1 MRYAKAVLTLLL
13 TGVLV
18 YALNTK
24 FGDVPP
30 LGKFLSPFTGFWRNA
45 EPPDVASRGSL
56 GMEGLQD
63 RVEVLIDD
71 RLVPHVFAQ
80 NDHDLYFAQGYLTAK
95 DRLWQ
100 MELQTHVAA
109 GRVSEIVGPKALP
122 LDRYHRQMGMGL
134 GARQTLAGFMADPDT
149 KVMAEAYSAGV
160 NAYITSLSPRDYPV
174 EYKLLDYGPEPWS
187 PFKSALLLKLMTM
200 DLAGKSDDYRMS
212 NILQEHGPEVVQN
225 LFPNYPSR
233 MDPIIPPGTRY
244 DFEPLPV
251 PPAPAFVAGKEAQS
265 PVETPDPGIGSNNWA
280 IGADKSATG
289 YPILANDP
297 HLRLS
302 LPSIWYQMQL
312 VGPGVNVYGATIPGA
327 AGVVIGFNEQVSWGV
342 TNVDADV
349 MDWYEIRFKDSTQS
363 EYWHDG
369 QWKPVRQVVEEIKVR
384 GQAPVLDT
392 ILYTH
397 HGPIAKAPAPRSAG
411 HALPTGRAMR
421 WIAHE
426 LSNEYRTLYEINRA
440 HNYTDFVQA
449 ISHWVGPAQNFIYAD
464 VHQDIAIWP
473 NGKFPL
479 KWPGQGK
486 FVLDGTDPS
495 HDWQGWVPHAHNP
508 HVKNPPRGFV
518 SSANQH
524 LTDPS
529 YPYYINWRFDTY
541 ERGARINERL
551 AAMQQATPDS
561 LRLLQND
568 NLGLHA
574 RDALPTLLTHLRP
587 ESLRPEERQALAQL
601 ADWTYHYHSDQV
613 GPTVFELWWYRLSR
627 AIWED
632 EFGTTREVTRRY
644 PDRTRTVDLI
654 RQEPEARWFDNVKT
668 PQKETLTELVQ
679 QTFTATVDSLQ
690 RQHGPLGEKWRWG
703 NHKSTAIQHLA
714 QLPGFGRNN
723 LNTGGGRG
731 IVNAT
736 SERAGPSWRMVVAL
750 GPEVKGYG
758 VYPGGQSGNPGS
770 PYYDNL
776 LAPWR
781 RGELLELLYFRRPD
795 EQNDQIISRWEFSPK
810 NRNN

>member
-1 MRYAKAVLTLLL
+1 MRSVKAVLTLLL

-18 YALNTK
+18 YALDTK

-30 LGKFLSPFTGFWRNA
+30 LGKFLSPFGGFWRNA
-45 EPPDVASRGSL
+45 ETREVAARHSL
-56 GMEGLQD
+56 EIAGLQE
-63 RVEVLIDD
+63 RVEVLIDE
-71 RLVPHVFAQ
+71 RLIPHVFAQ

-109 GRVSEIVGPKALP
+109 GRVSEIVGAKALP
-122 LDRYHRQMGMGL
+122 IDRYHRQMGMVH
-134 GARQTLAGFMADPDT
+134 GASQTLKGFNDDPDT
-149 KVMAEAYSAGV
+149 KAMAEAYAAGV
-160 NAYITSLSPRDYPV
+160 NAYINSLSPRDYPV
-174 EYKLLDYGPEPWS
+174 EYKLLDYAPEPWS
-187 PFKSALLLKLMTM
+187 PLKSALLLKLMTL
-200 DLAGKSDDYRMS
+200 DLAGKSDDYRMT
-212 NILQEHGPEVVQN
+212 NILREYGPEVVQD

-233 MDPIIPPGTRY
+233 MDPIIPPGTRF
-244 DFEPLPV
+244 DFQPLPV
-251 PPAPAFVAGKEAQS
+251 PPASHFVAGQAGPS
-265 PVETPDPGIGSNNWA
+265 PVATPDPGIGSNNWA
-280 IGADKSATG
+280 VSAEKSATG
-289 YPILANDP
+289 YPILSNDP

-312 VGPGVNVYGATIPGA
+312 VAPGVNVYGATIPGA

-349 MDWYEIRFKDSTQS
+349 MDWYEIRFKDASQS
-363 EYWHDG
+363 EYWHDE
-369 QWKPVRQVVEEIKVR
+369 QWKPVRKVVEEIKVR

-397 HGPIAKAPAPRSAG
+397 HGPIAKAPAPPSAG
-411 HALPTGRAMR
+411 HVLPTGRAMR
-421 WIAHE
+421 WIAQE
-426 LSNEYRTLYEINRA
+426 VSNEYRTLYEINRA
-440 HNYTDFVQA
+440 RNYADFVQA
-449 ISHWVGPAQNFIYAD
+449 LSHWVSPAQNFVFAD
-464 VHQDIAIWP
+464 VHKDIALWP

-479 KWPGQGK
+479 KGKGQGK
-486 FVLDGTDPS
+486 FVLDGSNPL

-524 LTDPS
+524 PADPS

-551 AAMQQATPDS
+551 AAMHQVTPDS

-568 NLGLHA
+568 HLGLHA
-574 RDALPTLLTHLRP
+574 RDALPTLLTYLSREELSDPQKRLLGHLTNWDYQYRP
-587 ESLRPEERQALAQL
+587 E
-601 ADWTYHYHSDQV
+601 DI
-613 GPTVFELWWYRLSR
+613 GPTVFEVWWQHLNH
-627 AIWED
+627 AIWKD
-632 EFGTTREVTRRY
+632 DFGNADWAEMRY
-644 PDRTRTVDLI
+644 PDRTRTTDLI
-654 RQEPEARWFDNVKT
+654 RQEPNAGWIDNIQT
-668 PQKETLTELVQ
+668 PETETLPQLILETFD
-679 QTFTATVDSLQ
+679 QTAKTLE
-690 RQHGPLGEKWRWG
+690 RRHGPLGEKWRWG
-703 NHKSTAIQHLA
+703 HHKSTAIQHLA

-723 LNTGGGRG
+723 LYTGGGRG

-736 SERAGPSWRMVVAL
+736 SERAGPSWRMIVAL

-776 LAPWR
+776 LDPWLK
-781 RGELLELLYFRRPD
+781 GELLELLYLRRPD
-795 EQNDQIISRWEFSPK
+795 EQNEQIISRWEL
-810 NRNN
+810 NRKK